1 MAWRIGETLSDGR
14 CRAASAERNRDP
26 ILAVLARVL
35 PERGLVFEIGSGTGQ
50 HIVHFA
56 RALSKLV
63 WQPSDVDAELRRSVS
78 AWIAQERLTNVR
90 EPVPLD
96 VHQREWPVTEADAII
111 CINVLHVAPWAT
123 TPALFAGAARVLAS
137 GGVLYLYGPYRR
149 GGRHIAP
156 SNERFDAELRAFDPQ
171 WGVRDLED
179 VQRAASS
186 GGFALSEVTD
196 MAANNLSVVFRKT
209 VIASG

>member
-26 ILAVLARVL
+26 ILAVLERVL
-35 PERGLVFEIGSGTGQ
+35 PERGLVLEIGSGTGQ

-56 RALSKLV
+56 RALPKLV
-63 WQPSDVDAELRRSVS
+63 WQPSDVEAGLRRSVS
-78 AWIAQERLTNVR
+78 AWIAQERLPNVN

-96 VHQREWPVTEADAII
+96 VHQSEWPVTEAEAIV

-123 TPALFAGAARVLAS
+123 TPALFAGAARVLTN
-137 GGVLYLYGPYRR
+137 GCLLYLYGPYRR
-149 GGRHIAP
+149 GGCHTAP
-156 SNERFDAELRAFDPQ
+156 SNERFDAELRAFDPE
-171 WGVRDLED
+171 WGVRDLDD

-186 GGFALSEVTD
+186 AGFALCEVTD
-196 MAANNLSVVFRKT
+196 MPANNLSVVFRKT
-209 VIASG
+209 VSASA